1 MKQRTM
7 KLFSIKRAPTAA
19 LSLIAALVSGYCLA
33 SDDFPPYTS
42 ENEVEVLH
50 WWTSGGEARS
60 AEILKNAV
68 EKRGY
73 DWKDFSVAG
82 GGGES
87 AMMVL
92 KARAVSGNPP
102 TSAQIKGYDIQ
113 EWSQL
118 NFLSNVDD
126 VAKKENWDSLLPK
139 FVADIM
145 KYKGQYVAA
154 PANIHRV
161 NLLWANKGIFNE
173 LNLAVPK
180 TLDEFFE
187 AAEVIKQAGYI
198 PLAHGSQP
206 WQDATLFEAVAIAV
220 LGSEDYYKAFVKHYM
235 DVLQGDKMVKVFEA
249 FKKMRSYTDD
259 KILGRDWNVATN
271 MVINGE
277 AAMQIMGDWAKGE
290 FTVAG
295 KFPGEDYVCTAA
307 PGTAGKFAYNID
319 SFVFFK
325 SHDPSRGIGQREVA
339 SAVMSKQFQQ
349 DFNFSK
355 GSLPARNDVSI
366 EKFDQ
371 CAKSSMKAFKQA
383 EGSPDMLPSMS
394 ADMSTTSFVR
404 AAILDVVNEFF
415 MDADADPE
423 KAAKRLARAIKA
435 AM

>member
-1 MKQRTM
+1 MTV
-7 KLFSIKRAPTAA
+7 
-19 LSLIAALVSGYCLA
+19 IASTLSGYA
-33 SDDFPPYTS
+33 IANNDFPPYTG
-42 ENEVEVLH
+42 EKEVEVLH

-60 AEILKNAV
+60 AEILKAAV
-68 EKRGY
+68 EERGY

-118 NFLSNVDD
+118 NFLSSVDG
-126 VAKKENWDSLLPK
+126 VAQKEHWDALLPA
-139 FVADIM
+139 FIAETM
-145 KYKGQYVAA
+145 KYKGKYVAA

-173 LNLAVPK
+173 LNIEVPK
-180 TLDEFFE
+180 TLNEFFA
-187 AAEVIKQAGYI
+187 AAEVIKAAGYI

-206 WQDATLFEAVAIAV
+206 WQDATLFEAVAIAE
-220 LGSEDYYKAFVKHYM
+220 LGAEDYYKAFVEHDM
-235 DVLQGDKMVKVFEA
+235 DVLNGKKMVQVFES
-249 FKKMRSYTDD
+249 FKKMRTYTDD

-307 PGTAGKFAYNID
+307 PGTNGKFAYNID

-325 SHDPSRGIGQREVA
+325 SHDPSRGVGQKEIA
-339 SAVMSKQFQQ
+339 SAIMSKPFQEE
-349 DFNFSK
+349 FNYSK
-355 GSLPARNDVSI
+355 GSLPARTDVSI

-371 CAKSSMKAFKQA
+371 CAKASMDALRKA
-383 EGSPDMLPSMS
+383 EGSANMLPSMS

-415 MDADADPE
+415 NDPDADSDV
-423 KAAKRLARAIKA
+423 AAKRLARAIKA